1 MFCLLNF
8 YLLPLCEDVR
18 KIPPIG
24 HCCWESA
31 VVARV
36 VRRCSYRA
44 FFLLPGEPG
53 KFVMGRGARARHM
66 QTQTA
71 PCTPRKAAL
80 DERTAII
87 HIGTYYCTLHS
98 SAIGPTIL

>member
-44 FFLLPGEPG
+44 FFLLPGEPAKLPG
-53 KFVMGRGARARHM
+53 KGRARGI
-66 QTQTA
+66 
-71 PCTPRKAAL
+71 CRLKPRRVRHAKPRL
-80 DERTAII
+80 MRE
-87 HIGTYYCTLHS
+87 L
-98 SAIGPTIL
+98 P